1 MGSEP
6 KKLHWTVMGLKLKLK
21 VELVQIII
29 NFSFIELDFT
39 KSEFTVKLTE
49 QVKALEQLEQRLV

>member
-1 MGSEP
+1 
-6 KKLHWTVMGLKLKLK
+6 MGLKLKLK

-49 QVKALEQLEQRLV
+49 QVKAMALEQLGQRLV